1 VDTLLFNG
9 ANISENIDI
18 SANGGSA
25 LFTRNVANVTMNLN
39 NVEHIDF
46 NALGC
51 GDKILVNDLSR
62 TDVTE
67 VNINL
72 AGTPGGSAGDSQP
85 DTITINATSG
95 NDVIQ

>member
-9 ANISENIDI
+9 ANIGENIDI
-18 SANGGSA
+18 SAHGGSA
-25 LFTRNVANVTMNLN
+25 LFTRDVANVAMNLN

-46 NALGC
+46 NALG
-51 GDKILVNDLSR
+51 GADNIVVNDLSR

-72 AGTPGGSAGDSQP
+72 AGTPGGSAGDNQP
-85 DTITINATSG
+85 DTR
-95 NDVIQ
+95 